1 MLSAVTIVNGKET
14 FSQKEKK
21 ENKREER
28 GRVKG
33 ERGRRKGSKIADGG
47 IDQC

>member
-1 MLSAVTIVNGKET
+1 MLSAVTILNGKET
-14 FSQKEKK
+14 FSQKENK

-28 GRVKG
+28 GRG
-33 ERGRRKGSKIADGG
+33 KGSKIADGG